1 MGGAFYEPIGK
12 GKYRPSAHTAGPW
25 STDSQHLGPPTALL
39 VREFEQCEPRA
50 DMALTRLTVE
60 VLGPVPVTDL
70 DVVASVE
77 RPGRSVE
84 LLRGAL
90 LANGREVAVARA
102 WRMTTTDTTTVVTGA
117 PPALKPP
124 MQATAMP
131 IPDGWSRGYVDAL
144 EWRTLRGGMFQPGGA
159 TVWARLR
166 VDVVAGEEPSG
177 LQRLLAVADSASGV
191 SSKLDIRHWLFINT
205 DLSVHLYRQPRG
217 EWVGLD
223 ADTVIGPTG
232 AGVATSVLHDQ
243 DGAVGRTTQSL
254 LVRPRMPTS
263 S

>member
-1 MGGAFYEPIGK
+1 
-12 GKYRPSAHTAGPW
+12 
-25 STDSQHLGPPTALL
+25 
-39 VREFEQCEPRA
+39 
-50 DMALTRLTVE
+50 MALARLTVE

-102 WRMTTTDTTTVVTGA
+102 WRMTTTDTSTVATGA
-117 PPALKPP
+117 APALEPP
-124 MQATAMP
+124 GQATSMP
-131 IPDGWSRGYVDAL
+131 IPEGWSRGYLDAL
-144 EWRTLRGGMFQPGGA
+144 EWRALRGGVSQPGAA
-159 TVWARLR
+159 TVWARLL

-191 SSKLDIRHWLFINT
+191 SSKLDIRRWLFINT
-205 DLSVHLYRQPRG
+205 DLSVHLHRQPRG

-223 ADTVIGPTG
+223 ADTVIGPAG
-232 AGVATSVLHDQ
+232 AGVATSVLHDRE
-243 DGAVGRTTQSL
+243 GAIGRTTQCL
-254 LVRPRMPTS
+254 LVRPRMPAS
-263 S
+263 R